1 MKGIE
6 KAGTTRHDV
15 IDPDLPAA
23 TRPAC
28 PRERLAWALYDFAN
42 SGYTTVVLTT
52 LFSAYFVGVV
62 AGGPEGFPS
71 GTATLLW
78 TLAIGSAN
86 LCVLVTAPIVG
97 AIADHRAAK
106 KRFLFFTTVGC
117 ATATAL
123 LALVG
128 PGDVALGMIL
138 VIISAI
144 MFASGENLISAF
156 LPEIVPVRR
165 MGRMSG
171 YGWSLGYLGGLMTL
185 GFCLAYIAWAQRQGQ
200 TEHQFIPVTL
210 LITAGVFALA
220 ATPTFVWLRERA
232 TPHPLARGV
241 SSAIAPALPYYLP
254 SMAVYVRAGIQRVR
268 RSLTEAVRL
277 PDLFRFLT
285 ALAVYQSGVATV
297 VVLTAVYAREV
308 MGFDSQ
314 ALVRLIMVVNVTAAV
329 GALLFGHLQDRLGS
343 VRTLVISLLI
353 WCGAIILVSVAD
365 DPVDIWLAGNL
376 IGLAMGASQA
386 VGRALIGQLTPVA
399 RTAEFFGLWGMANRL
414 AAIAGPLSYGLISYW
429 SGGNHR
435 LAILSTLLFFIAGL
449 VLLLRVNEQ
458 RGKAAALEYAP
469 ATSKVTTAMTP
480 LE

>member
-1 MKGIE
+1 MKGME
-6 KAGTTRHDV
+6 RGGTTRHAV
-15 IDPDLPAA
+15 IEPNSRVAFHP
-23 TRPAC
+23 TSR
-28 PRERLAWALYDFAN
+28 REQLAWALYDFAN

-52 LFSAYFVGVV
+52 IFSAYFVAVV
-62 AGGPEGFPS
+62 AGGPGGFPA

-78 TLAIGSAN
+78 TLAVGSAN
-86 LCVLVTAPIVG
+86 LCVLLTAPIVG

-106 KRFLFFTTVGC
+106 KRFLLITTVGC

-128 PGDVALGMIL
+128 PGDVVLGL
-138 VIISAI
+138 VLVVISAI

-171 YGWSLGYLGGLMTL
+171 FGWSLGYLGGLMTL
-185 GFCLAYIAWAQRQGQ
+185 GLCLAYIAWAQRQGQ
-200 TEHQFIPVTL
+200 AEHQFVPVTL

-232 TPHPLARGV
+232 IPHPLVRGV
-241 SSAIAPALPYYLP
+241 S
-254 SMAVYVRAGIQRVR
+254 YVRAGIQRVR
-268 RSLTEAVRL
+268 RTLTEAARL

-297 VVLTAVYAREV
+297 VVLSAVYAREV

-314 ALVRLIMVVNVTAAV
+314 ALVILIMVVNVTAAV

-343 VRTLVISLLI
+343 VPSLVITLLI
-353 WCGAIILVSVAD
+353 WSGAIILIAVAD
-365 DPVDIWLAGNL
+365 ERVDIWLAGNM

-386 VGRALIGQLTPVA
+386 VGRALIGQLTPVT

-414 AAIAGPLSYGLISYW
+414 AAIAGPLSYGLISHW

-458 RGKAAALEYAP
+458 RGKAAVLG
-469 ATSKVTTAMTP
+469 V
-480 LE
+480 

>member
-1 MKGIE
+1 MKGIT
-6 KAGTTRHDV
+6 KTATAPHDAA
-15 IDPDLPAA
+15 DPDSPAA
-23 TRPAC
+23 TPPAC
-28 PRERLAWALYDFAN
+28 PREQLAWALYDFAN

-62 AGGPEGFPS
+62 AGGSGGFPS

-97 AIADHRAAK
+97 AIADHWAAK
-106 KRFLFFTTVGC
+106 KRFLLITTVGC
-117 ATATAL
+117 ATTTAL

-128 PGDVALGMIL
+128 PGDVVLGL
-138 VIISAI
+138 VLVVISAI
-144 MFASGENLISAF
+144 MFASGENLIAAF
-156 LPEIVPVRR
+156 LPEIVPVSR

-185 GFCLAYIAWAQRQGQ
+185 GLCLAYIARARQQGQ
-200 TEHQFIPVTL
+200 AEHQFVPVTL

-220 ATPTFVWLRERA
+220 ATPTFIWLRERA

-268 RSLTEAVRL
+268 YTLAEAARL

-297 VVLTAVYAREV
+297 VVLSAVYAREV
-308 MGFDSQ
+308 MDFDSQ
-314 ALVRLIMVVNVTAAV
+314 ALVILIMVVNVTAAV

-343 VRTLVISLLI
+343 VPTLSITLLI
-353 WCGAIILVSVAD
+353 WSGAIILIAVAD
-365 DPVDIWLAGNL
+365 EPVDIWLAGNM

-435 LAILSTLLFFIAGL
+435 LAILVTLFFFIAGL
-449 VLLLRVNEQ
+449 ALLLRVDEQ

-469 ATSKVTTAMTP
+469 A
-480 LE
+480 

>member
-1 MKGIE
+1 VTGE
-6 KAGTTRHDV
+6 VDGTTRHDV
-15 IDPDLPAA
+15 IDPDSPAA

-106 KRFLFFTTVGC
+106 KRFLLITTVGC

-138 VIISAI
+138 VIISA
-144 MFASGENLISAF
+144 F
-156 LPEIVPVRR
+156 LPEIVPVHR

-171 YGWSLGYLGGLMTL
+171 YGWGLGYLGGLMTL
-185 GFCLAYIAWAQRQGQ
+185 GLCLAYIAWAQRQGQ
-200 TEHQFIPVTL
+200 VEYQFVPVTL

-241 SSAIAPALPYYLP
+241 S
-254 SMAVYVRAGIQRVR
+254 YVRAGIQRGQR
-268 RSLTEAVRL
+268 TLTEAARL

-297 VVLTAVYAREV
+297 VVLSAVYAREV

-314 ALVRLIMVVNVTAAV
+314 ALVFLIMVVNVTAAV
-329 GALLFGHLQDRLGS
+329 GAFLFGHLQDRLGS
-343 VRTLVISLLI
+343 VRTLLISLLI
-353 WCGAIILVSVAD
+353 WSGAIILIAVAD
-365 DPVDIWLAGNL
+365 DPVDIWLAGNM
-376 IGLAMGASQA
+376 IGLTMGASQA

-429 SGGNHR
+429 SGSNHR
-435 LAILSTLLFFIAGL
+435 LAILTTLLFFIAGL
-449 VLLLRVNEQ
+449 VLLMRVNEQ
-458 RGKAAALEYAP
+458 RGKAAALEYTP
-469 ATSKVTTAMTP
+469 AMNKIATVITS

>member
-1 MKGIE
+1 MTTMTKPE
-6 KAGTTRHDV
+6 TTRYDAAG
-15 IDPDLPAA
+15 PASPV
-23 TRPAC
+23 RR
-28 PRERLAWALYDFAN
+28 REQVAWALYDFAN

-62 AGGPEGFPS
+62 AGGPGGYPT

-78 TLAIGSAN
+78 TLAVGSAN
-86 LCVLVTAPIVG
+86 LVVLLTAPIVG

-106 KRFLFFTTVGC
+106 KRFLLITTAGC
-117 ATATAL
+117 VMATAL

-128 PGDVALGMIL
+128 PGDVLLGLVL
-138 VIISAI
+138 VIASAI

-156 LPEIVPVRR
+156 LPEIVSTRK

-171 YGWSLGYLGGLMTL
+171 YGWGVGYLGGLLTL
-185 GFCLAYIAWAQRQGQ
+185 GLCLAYITWARQQGQ
-200 TEHQFIPVTL
+200 IEHQFVPVAL

-220 ATPTFVWLRERA
+220 ATPTFIWLRERA
-232 TPHPLARGV
+232 TPNP
-241 SSAIAPALPYYLP
+241 PAEGI
-254 SMAVYVRAGIQRVR
+254 SYVRAGIR
-268 RSLTEAVRL
+268 RLRRTLEEAARL

-285 ALAVYQSGVATV
+285 ALTVYQSGVATV
-297 VVLTAVYAREV
+297 VVLSAVYAREV

-314 ALVRLIMVVNVTAAV
+314 ALVILIMVVNATAAV

-343 VRTLVISLLI
+343 VPTLAITLLI
-353 WCGAIILVSVAD
+353 WSGAIILIAVAD
-365 DPVDIWLAGNL
+365 DPADVWLAGNM

-386 VGRALIGQLTPVA
+386 VGRALIGQLTPVQ

-458 RGKAAALEYAP
+458 RGRAAAL
-469 ATSKVTTAMTP
+469 VV
-480 LE
+480 

>member
-1 MKGIE
+1 MKDIAG
-6 KAGTTRHDV
+6 AGTARNDV
-15 IDPDLPAA
+15 IEANSQVAFHPAS
-23 TRPAC
+23 R
-28 PRERLAWALYDFAN
+28 REQLAWALYDFAN

-52 LFSAYFVGVV
+52 IFSAYFVGVV
-62 AGGPEGFPS
+62 AGGPGGFPS

-78 TLAIGSAN
+78 TLAVGSAN

-106 KRFLFFTTVGC
+106 KRFLLITTVGC

-128 PGDVALGMIL
+128 PGDVVLALVL
-138 VIISAI
+138 VVISAI

-156 LPEIVPVRR
+156 LPEIVPVRK

-171 YGWSLGYLGGLMTL
+171 YGWGLGYLGGLLTL
-185 GFCLAYIAWAQRQGQ
+185 GLCLAYIAWAQQQGQ
-200 TEHQFIPVTL
+200 VEHQFVPVTL
-210 LITAGVFALA
+210 LITAAVFALA
-220 ATPTFVWLRERA
+220 ATPTFVWLRERT
-232 TPHPLARGV
+232 TPSPLASG
-241 SSAIAPALPYYLP
+241 IT
-254 SMAVYVRAGIQRVR
+254 YVRTGIQRMR
-268 RSLTEAVRL
+268 RTLTEAARL

-297 VVLTAVYAREV
+297 VVLSAVYAREV

-314 ALVRLIMVVNVTAAV
+314 ALVILIMVVNVTAAV

-343 VRTLVISLLI
+343 VPTLVISLLI
-353 WCGAIILVSVAD
+353 WSGAIILIAVAD
-365 DPVDIWLAGNL
+365 ERTDIWLAGNM

-386 VGRALIGQLTPVA
+386 VGRALIGQLTPVT
-399 RTAEFFGLWGMANRL
+399 RSAEFFGLWGMANRL

-429 SGGNHR
+429 SRGNHR

-458 RGKAAALEYAP
+458 RGKAAALG
-469 ATSKVTTAMTP
+469 V
-480 LE
+480 

>member
-1 MKGIE
+1 MKGME
-6 KAGTTRHDV
+6 RAGTTRHDV
-15 IDPDLPAA
+15 IEPNSRVAFHPAS
-23 TRPAC
+23 R
-28 PRERLAWALYDFAN
+28 RGQLAWALYDFAN

-52 LFSAYFVGVV
+52 IFSAYFVGVV
-62 AGGPEGFPS
+62 AGGPGGFPS

-78 TLAIGSAN
+78 TLAVSSAN
-86 LCVLVTAPIVG
+86 LCVLVAAPIVG

-106 KRFLFFTTVGC
+106 KRFLLITTVGC
-117 ATATAL
+117 VMATAL

-128 PGDVALGMIL
+128 PGDVVLGL
-138 VIISAI
+138 VLVVISTI

-185 GFCLAYIAWAQRQGQ
+185 GLCLAYIAWAQRQGQ
-200 TEHQFIPVTL
+200 AEHQFVPVTL

-241 SSAIAPALPYYLP
+241 S
-254 SMAVYVRAGIQRVR
+254 YVRAGIRRVR
-268 RSLTEAVRL
+268 RTLTEAARL

-297 VVLTAVYAREV
+297 VVLSAVYAREV

-314 ALVRLIMVVNVTAAV
+314 ALVILIMVVNVTAAV

-343 VRTLVISLLI
+343 VPSLVITLLI
-353 WCGAIILVSVAD
+353 WSAAIILIAVAD
-365 DPVDIWLAGNL
+365 ERVDIWLAGNM

-386 VGRALIGQLTPVA
+386 VGRALIGQLTPVTH
-399 RTAEFFGLWGMANRL
+399 TAEFFGLWGMANRL
-414 AAIAGPLSYGLISYW
+414 AAIAGPLSYGLISHW

-458 RGKAAALEYAP
+458 RGKAAALG
-469 ATSKVTTAMTP
+469 V
-480 LE
+480 

>member
-6 KAGTTRHDV
+6 RAGTSRHDV
-15 IDPDLPAA
+15 IDPVSPAA
-23 TRPAC
+23 PQPAVR
-28 PRERLAWALYDFAN
+28 REQLAWALYDFAN

-52 LFSAYFVGVV
+52 IFSAYFVGVV
-62 AGGPEGFPS
+62 AGGPGGLPS

-86 LCVLVTAPIVG
+86 LCVLVAAPIMG

-106 KRFLFFTTVGC
+106 KRFLLMTTVGC
-117 ATATAL
+117 TAATAL

-128 PGDVALGMIL
+128 PGDVVLGLVL

-156 LPEIVPVRR
+156 LPEIVPVRG

-185 GFCLAYIAWAQRQGQ
+185 GLCLAYIAWAQRQGQ
-200 TEHQFIPVTL
+200 AEYQFVPVTL

-232 TPHPLARGV
+232 IPHPLARGL
-241 SSAIAPALPYYLP
+241 S
-254 SMAVYVRAGIQRVR
+254 YVRAGIQRVR
-268 RSLTEAVRL
+268 RTLTEAARL
-277 PDLFRFLT
+277 PDLFHFLT

-297 VVLTAVYAREV
+297 VVLSAVYAREV

-314 ALVRLIMVVNVTAAV
+314 ALVILIMVVNVTAAV

-343 VRTLVISLLI
+343 VPTLAITLLI
-353 WCGAIILVSVAD
+353 WSGAIMLIAVAD
-365 DPVDIWLAGNL
+365 ERTDIWLAGNM

-386 VGRALIGQLTPVA
+386 VGRALIGQLTPVT

-458 RGKAAALEYAP
+458 RGKAAALG
-469 ATSKVTTAMTP
+469 V
-480 LE
+480 

>member
-1 MKGIE
+1 MRRKNRRIAPRE
-6 KAGTTRHDV
+6 AA
-15 IDPDLPAA
+15 DPNSQAMIP
-23 TRPAC
+23 PAC
-28 PRERLAWALYDFAN
+28 RRELLAWALYDFAN

-62 AGGPEGFPS
+62 AGGPDGFSS
-71 GTATLLW
+71 GAATLLW
-78 TLAIGSAN
+78 TLAVGSAN
-86 LCVLVTAPIVG
+86 LCVLVGAPIVG

-106 KRFLFFTTVGC
+106 KRFLLITTIGC

-128 PGDVALGMIL
+128 PGDVVLGMALL
-138 VIISAI
+138 VASAI
-144 MFASGENLISAF
+144 MFASGENLISGF
-156 LPEIVPVRR
+156 LPEIVPVHR

-171 YGWSLGYLGGLMTL
+171 YGWGLGYLGGLLTL
-185 GFCLAYIAWAQRQGQ
+185 GLCLAYIAWARQQGQ
-200 TEHQFIPVTL
+200 AEHQFVPVTL

-232 TPHPLARGV
+232 TPRPPAQGV
-241 SSAIAPALPYYLP
+241 S
-254 SMAVYVRAGIQRVR
+254 YVRAGIRRVR
-268 RSLTEAVRL
+268 RTLTEAACL
-277 PDLFRFLT
+277 PDLFRFLI

-297 VVLTAVYAREV
+297 VVLSGVYAREV

-314 ALVRLIMVVNVTAAV
+314 ALVILIMVVNVTAAV

-343 VRTLVISLLI
+343 VPTLAITLLI
-353 WCGAIILVSVAD
+353 WSGAIILIAVAD

-386 VGRALIGQLTPVA
+386 VGRALVGQLTPIA
-399 RTAEFFGLWGMANRL
+399 RTAEFFGLWGMVNRL

-449 VLLLRVNEQ
+449 VLLLRVDEQ
-458 RGKAAALEYAP
+458 RGKAAALG
-469 ATSKVTTAMTP
+469 V
-480 LE
+480 